1 MKFLHLSF
9 IFTLIL
15 NTQFTS
21 FFAAD
26 TNLPPQIADTL
37 GANTGQVPNEL
48 VTISGLNDGQTI
60 ATIKSPSLNI
70 DLVPSLAV
78 EYTGR
83 TFSTLLYIHS
93 YSYYIER
100 FDGEGVPK
108 VITLNGNGTTTIFS
122 PISVNLKLDALV
134 TGNYRVNV
142 APYFIHKDTD
152 ARYIGGTTSIS
163 FSVLND
169 NQKPIVINISDINVT
184 KNFGDINIPVTIL
197 EPNPSDSFTSLV
209 ISTNRDD
216 LISHSPDIVSKN
228 IIVDETPQKFT
239 GIILPKKKI
248 EGFIR
253 IRTLPSVT
261 GEAVVTVNAIGGGKI
276 SSPISFKV
284 NINEDRI
291 VLAPG
296 WNLSSLPIIKSIDKI
311 SEVFSDVEAIYGY
324 QKDKWLLY
332 EPNKGTNTLT
342 TMSDGWGYWIKS
354 SRHQVVLFTEGEEY
368 DLFGGGYEEQFAG
381 TWNLLG
387 VGKETTIFIQD
398 TNIWVYRDGKW
409 VNSILNEGDLTLKRG
424 EGFWL
429 KI

>member
-1 MKFLHLSF
+1 MKLLHISL
-9 IFTLIL
+9 IFTLML
-15 NTQFTS
+15 NTHFTS

-26 TNLPPQIADTL
+26 TIAPPQIADTL

-48 VTISGLNDGQTI
+48 VTVSGIDDGQTI

-78 EYTGR
+78 TYTGK
-83 TFSTLLYIHS
+83 TFSPLLYIHS

-100 FDGEGVPK
+100 FDGKGISEI
-108 VITLNGNGTTTIFS
+108 ITLNANGTTTLFS
-122 PISVNLKLDALV
+122 PISVKLKLDALV

-152 ARYIGGTTSIS
+152 VRYIGGTTSIS

-169 NQKPIVINISDINVT
+169 NQKPIVIKIADVNVT
-184 KNFGDINIPVTIL
+184 KNFGDIDIPVTIL
-197 EPNPSDSFTSLV
+197 EPDPSDSFTSLV

-216 LISHSPDIVSKN
+216 LISHSPDIEFKK
-228 IIVDETPQKFT
+228 IVIDETPQKFT
-239 GIILPKKKI
+239 GIVIPKKKI

-261 GEAVVTVNAIGGGKI
+261 GEAIVTVNAIGGGKI
-276 SSPISFKV
+276 SAPVSFKV

-296 WNLSSLPIIKSIDKI
+296 WNLSSLPIVRSIDNI
-311 SEVFSDVEAIYGY
+311 VDVFNNVEAIYAY

-332 EPNKGTNTLT
+332 EPNKDSNTLT
-342 TMSDGWGYWIKS
+342 KMKDGWGYWIKS
-354 SRHQVVLFTEGEEY
+354 PSYQTILFTEGDEY
-368 DLFGGGYEEQFAG
+368 DLFAGGYEEQFAG
-381 TWNLLG
+381 VWNLLG
-387 VGKETTIFIQD
+387 VGKETTIFIKD

-409 VNSILNEGDLTLKRG
+409 VNSILNEGDLTLRRG

>member
-1 MKFLHLSF
+1 MKLLHIFLT
-9 IFTLIL
+9 FTLIL
-15 NTQFTS
+15 NTHFTS

-26 TNLPPQIADTL
+26 TFAPPQIADTL

-48 VTISGLNDGQTI
+48 VTIGGLDDGQTI

-78 EYTGR
+78 TYTGR

-108 VITLNGNGTTTIFS
+108 IITLNGSGTTTIFS
-122 PISVNLKLDALV
+122 PMNVNLKLDALV

-184 KNFGDINIPVTIL
+184 KNFGDIDIPVTIL

-216 LISHSPDIVSKN
+216 LISHSPDIESKK

-261 GEAVVTVNAIGGGKI
+261 GEATVTVNAIGGGKI
-276 SSPISFKV
+276 SAPVSFKV

-296 WNLSSLPIIKSIDKI
+296 WNLTSLPIIKSVDNIAD
-311 SEVFSDVEAIYGY
+311 VFNDVEAIYGY
-324 QKDKWLLY
+324 QNDKWLLY
-332 EPNKGTNTLT
+332 EPNKSTNTLT
-342 TMSDGWGYWIKS
+342 KMRDGWGYWIKS
-354 SRHQVVLFTEGEEY
+354 SKYQVILFTEGEEY
-368 DLFGGGYEEQFAG
+368 DLFGGGYEEQFTG
-381 TWNLLG
+381 SWNLLG